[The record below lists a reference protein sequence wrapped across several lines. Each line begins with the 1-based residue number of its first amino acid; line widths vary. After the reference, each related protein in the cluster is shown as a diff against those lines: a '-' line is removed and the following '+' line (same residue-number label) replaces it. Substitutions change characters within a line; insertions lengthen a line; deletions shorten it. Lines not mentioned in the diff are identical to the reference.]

1 MSFYMVA
8 GTVDWEQ
15 GAEAL
20 CQALQEQGLPFGQD
34 EDELQWTT
42 AVANLSLRPGF
53 AHEWILVG
61 DAGEESELR
70 QALQQLS
77 AALRAMGASHGF
89 EIHAPDNRLI
99 GEIAFD

>member
-8 GTVDWEQ
+8 GTVNWEQ

-20 CQALQEQGLPFGQD
+20 RRALKEQGLVFELD
-34 EDELQWTT
+34 DDELNASGT
-42 AVANLSLRPGF
+42 AANLCLRPGF
-53 AHEWILVG
+53 EHEWILVG
-61 DAGEESELR
+61 DAAEEEDLR

-77 AALRAMGASHGF
+77 DALKALGAGHGF